1 MRILYCALASVPFGI
16 AVGFTSNVA
25 YARSPASH
33 TSVIVPP
40 AVTDIAVDPETRSA
54 TVTLEQAL
62 ARAYI
67 DNPVLREER
76 AMLRS
81 VDEGVPTALS
91 GWRPNVQVGAN
102 ASYYSGEFLM
112 AAQGANSAF
121 ARNYDVPGYDAGVM
135 ITQPLFRGGATI
147 ASTHKAINNVH
158 AERARLVAT
167 EQQVMEDVISAYVG
181 LIETQKILELS
192 INNEKVLQAQS
203 DATRSRFGAGD
214 VTRTD
219 TAQADTALS
228 IAHATRQDAEAAAEN
243 AKARYMQVVGDIAPD
258 HPIMPSPYKVDVK
271 NEKDAVVIAKQNNPN
286 ILFATSSALAAKNSV
301 SVAMAALL
309 PKISVNAGYDH
320 SINQSDGRSELDNKF
335 VMLSASLPLYQG
347 GAEYAAVRQARQQW
361 EAAQRAVDVQNRA
374 VTQQTIT
381 FWNRMQAYRQE
392 IESTRSAVET
402 SVIAVRGVE
411 RQAMVGTGTTL
422 AALQQQQTALIAQVA
437 LVRSQS
443 NYIRASYGMAAALGR
458 LNAETLNLDVPHYDE
473 KAYYHDV
480 KFKLFGLGDYALHQP
495 GR

>member
-1 MRILYCALASVPFGI
+1 MRHLYYTLIASSFGI
-16 AVGFTSNVA
+16 AAALVNDAAS
-25 YARSPASH
+25 ARSASH
-33 TSVIVPP
+33 TSDAHALSV
-40 AVTDIAVDPETRSA
+40 ANMAARSEA
-54 TVTLEQAL
+54 GTPTVTLEQAL

-91 GWRPNVQVGAN
+91 GWRPSVQVGAN

-112 AAQGANSAF
+112 AAQGNNSAF
-121 ARNYDVPGYDAGVM
+121 TREYEVPGYDAGLM

-147 ASTHKAINNVH
+147 ASTHQAINNVH
-158 AERARLVAT
+158 AERARLIAT
-167 EQQVMEDVISAYVG
+167 EQQVMQDVISAYVG

-192 INNEKVLQAQS
+192 INNEKVLQAQA
-203 DATRSRFGAGD
+203 DAARSRFGAGD
-214 VTRTD
+214 ITRTD

-258 HPIMPSPYKVDVK
+258 HPIMPAPYKVDIK
-271 NEKDAVVIAKQNNPN
+271 NENDAIAIAKQNNPN
-286 ILFATSSALAAKNSV
+286 ILFATSMALAAKNSV

-309 PKISVNAGYDH
+309 PKISINAGYDH

-374 VTQQTIT
+374 ITQQTIT
-381 FWNRMQAYRQE
+381 FWNRIQAYRQE
-392 IESTRSAVET
+392 IESTHAAVET
-402 SVIAVRGVE
+402 SIIAVRGVE

-437 LVRSQS
+437 LIRSQS
-443 NYIRASYGMAAALGR
+443 NYVRSSYGMAAALGR
-458 LNAETLNLDVPHYDE
+458 LNAESLNLDVPHYDE

-480 KFKLFGLGDYALHQP
+480 KYKLFGLGDYALRQP